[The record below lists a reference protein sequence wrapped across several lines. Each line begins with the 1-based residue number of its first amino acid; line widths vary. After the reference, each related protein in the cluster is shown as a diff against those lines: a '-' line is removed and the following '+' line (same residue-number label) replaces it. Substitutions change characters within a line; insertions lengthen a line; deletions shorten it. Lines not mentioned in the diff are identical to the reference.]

1 MSEAVCDAAA
11 WLTRFWAVTAACD
24 ARSEAVLTVE
34 VATDLAWLSRSA
46 ASSQRVYPYSS
57 MIRVVARMSL
67 PQKGRAGYSHM
78 LSGLLLN

>member
-46 ASSQRVYPYSS
+46 VTAQRVQ
-57 MIRVVARMSL
+57 R
-67 PQKGRAGYSHM
+67 K
-78 LSGLLLN
+78 